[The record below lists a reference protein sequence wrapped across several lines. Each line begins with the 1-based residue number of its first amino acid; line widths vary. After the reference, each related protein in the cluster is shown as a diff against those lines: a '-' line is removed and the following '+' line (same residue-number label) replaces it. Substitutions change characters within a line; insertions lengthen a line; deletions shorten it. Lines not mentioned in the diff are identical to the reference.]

1 MNITFLTKY
10 TSKGASSRYRYF
22 LYLNCFMQR
31 DINLEIDS
39 FFSTHYIDSL
49 YQGKRSIYRVFISY
63 IKRFFVLLNS
73 ARFLV
78 IEYEVFPY
86 IPYFIE
92 SFLLRKRQ
100 YVLNIDDNVWDNYKN
115 TPLLKN
121 KFDQLVTNADG
132 VIVANDF
139 LFNKVSKLNTNI
151 IKIPTA
157 LDTSL
162 YSGSNQYKKFEKFS
176 LVWIGTKITY
186 KYIQSHAA
194 LFKKMATL
202 LDYQLVIVA
211 SKGLKKYSIDGVNM
225 VFYDWSSKIESEIL
239 AKSHIGIMPLDNDD
253 FSKGK
258 SSFKIIQYMSAGL
271 PVIASSIG
279 ENNVVIQDGVN
290 GFLVDDE
297 TSWIA
302 SIRNLYNND
311 DLYRNFSNM
320 SLALSGNYSIDQ
332 HVDQYYDFLKSSF
345 MINEHK

>member
-22 LYLNCFMQR
+22 LYLKGFIQR
-31 DINLEIDS
+31 GINLEVDS

-49 YQGKRSIYRVFISY
+49 YQDKRSIYRILIAY
-63 IKRFFVLLNS
+63 IRRFFVLLNS
-73 ARFLV
+73 ASFLV

-86 IPYFIE
+86 TPYFIE
-92 SFLLRKRQ
+92 SFLLRKKQ

-115 TPLLKN
+115 TTLLKN
-121 KFDQLVTNADG
+121 KFDQLVANANG

-139 LFNKVSKLNTNI
+139 LFNKVGKLNTNI

-157 LDTSL
+157 LDTTL
-162 YSGSNQYKKFEKFS
+162 YSGGNQYKKFEKFS

-225 VFYDWSSKIESEIL
+225 VFYDWSSKVESEIL
-239 AKSHIGIMPLDNDD
+239 AKSHVGIMPLDNDD

-271 PVIASSIG
+271 PVIASGIG
-279 ENNVVIQDGVN
+279 EN
-290 GFLVDDE
+290 GFLVDNE
-297 TSWIA
+297 ISWIK
-302 SIRNLYNND
+302 SIEKLYNND
-311 DLYRNFSNM
+311 DLYRNFSSM
-320 SLALSGNYSIDQ
+320 SLVLSDKYSIDKYS
-332 HVDQYYDFLKSSF
+332 DKYYNFLKSSF
-345 MINEHK
+345 VNNDQK